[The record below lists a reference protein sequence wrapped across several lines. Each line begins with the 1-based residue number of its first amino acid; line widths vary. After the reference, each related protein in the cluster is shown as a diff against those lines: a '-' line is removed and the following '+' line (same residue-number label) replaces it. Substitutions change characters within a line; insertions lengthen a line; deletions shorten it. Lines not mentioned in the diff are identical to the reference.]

1 VAQVPEVRGGDTA
14 GGGGAGHDRARPGV
28 GLNATVVGGGLAGC
42 EAAWALAARGI
53 RVRLVE
59 MRPVSATAAHRTDLL
74 AELVCSNSFKSVETG
89 NAHGLLKAELRALG
103 SILLPL
109 ADEARVPGGAAL
121 VVDRGAFAR
130 AATAKVTAHPLI
142 SLAREEAVE
151 VPSPGVVAT
160 GPLTSERL
168 SAALQ
173 TRLGAANLAFFDA
186 IAPIVAGD
194 SLDHERLF
202 RASRYGKGDGD
213 DYLNAPLDEAAYE
226 AFVTALLAA
235 DCYEPS
241 HEFDRTPYFEGCL
254 PAEEMARRGRDV
266 LRFGPMK
273 PVGLTDPRSGRMP
286 YAVVQLRREDR
297 AGQMWN
303 LVGFQTRLRTGEQ
316 QRVLRS
322 LPGMDGA
329 EFLRFGS
336 VHRNSYVNAPATLT
350 PHLSARDDA
359 RLLFAGQLTGV
370 EGYTESSATGLLGG
384 LNLAR
389 MLRGEAPLLPP
400 PTTMLGALYRYL
412 READPVRFQPM
423 NANWGLLEP
432 LERPV
437 RDKARKRQQLAE
449 RALAGIETFAA
460 SFGGLVPA

>member
-1 VAQVPEVRGGDTA
+1 
-14 GGGGAGHDRARPGV
+14 
-28 GLNATVVGGGLAGC
+28 VGGGLAGS
-42 EAAWALAARGI
+42 EAAWALAERGI
-53 RVRLVE
+53 AVTLHE
-59 MRPVSATAAHRTDLL
+59 MRPVQATPAHQTDRL
-74 AELVCSNSFKSVETG
+74 AELVCSNSFKSVEVT
-89 NAHGLLKAELRALG
+89 NAHGLLKAEMRRLG
-103 SILLPL
+103 SMILQA
-109 ADEARVPGGAAL
+109 ADAARVPGGAAL
-121 VVDRGAFAR
+121 AVDRVAFSGA
-130 AATAKVTAHPLI
+130 VHDLLTAHPRITLVRGEI
-142 SLAREEAVE
+142 TEL
-151 VPSPGVVAT
+151 PSPAVIAT
-160 GPLTSERL
+160 GPLTS
-168 SAALQ
+168 AALSTAIAQ
-173 TRLGAANLAFFDA
+173 RLGAGTLAFFDA
-186 IAPIVAGD
+186 IAPIVADD
-194 SLDHERLF
+194 SLDHDALF

-254 PAEEMARRGRDV
+254 PVEEMARRGRDS

-303 LVGFQTRLRTGEQ
+303 LVGFQTRLRTSEQ

-322 LPGMDGA
+322 LPGLGGA

-359 RLLFAGQLTGV
+359 KLLFAGQLTGV
-370 EGYTESSATGLLGG
+370 EGYTESSATGLLAG

-412 READPVRFQPM
+412 READAARFQPM
-423 NANWGLLEP
+423 NANWGLLDP
-432 LERPV
+432 LERAV
-437 RDKARKRQQLAE
+437 RDKARKRQLLAD

-460 SFGGLVPA
+460 SFEGLVPA